1 MTPSI
6 PLNVKLAIW
15 QFNRSR
21 ADYYAY
27 FAAKLTSAGG
37 GIKIMQMFEDDVL
50 RFPGK
55 TRGIIA
61 EFWLQRYSANGA
73 NLAGAWE
80 GTLPEDE
87 VAVIRVAQDAGGD
100 AVMHA
105 VKDLARMAKLSDQV
119 KQQAFMT
126 MLAAL
131 IGLGVAAA
139 MLTLFPIY
147 VVSTLKKTY
156 DFLPVEFWPS
166 SAKKMMTYSDW
177 VLSYGLYVLG
187 VIALF
192 GTYIHWS
199 FDNLVNKSRE
209 WLDKKNV
216 IYRTM
221 RDLKGAL
228 FLYTMCT
235 LTRRRG
241 NTMFTLKQSLEI
253 FMESARTPWL
263 KWRIEQIVAGADA
276 TGAIDIQAF
285 NTGLLSEDMFY
296 FLEDMEKAKG
306 FSEGLEATA
315 NYVEETILE
324 RIIKKMYFYRWI
336 LLLVALSAGLSV
348 FGWQFS
354 IMYDMRGAMSNY
366 LSSG

>member
-1 MTPSI
+1 MSDSI
-6 PLNVKLAIW
+6 PLNVKFAVW

-27 FAAKLTSAGG
+27 FSAKLTSAGG
-37 GIKIMQMFEDDVL
+37 GIKVMQMFQDDVM

-61 EFWLQRYSANGA
+61 EYWLQRYSANGA
-73 NLAGAWE
+73 NLADAWE

-105 VKDLARMAKLSDQV
+105 VKDLARMAKLSDKV

-131 IGLGVAAA
+131 IGIGIAVA

-147 VVSTLKKTY
+147 VVSTLKQTY
-156 DFLPVEFWPS
+156 DFLPMEFWSPN
-166 SAKKMMTYSDW
+166 AKKMVKHAEW
-177 VLSYGLYVLG
+177 VAAYGPYMLG
-187 VIALF
+187 LIILF
-192 GTYIHWS
+192 GTYVYWS
-199 FDNLVNKSRE
+199 FDNLVNRARE
-209 WLDKKNV
+209 WLDRKNV
-216 IYRTM
+216 LYRTM

-241 NTMFTLKQSLEI
+241 NTMFTLKQSLEV

-263 KWRIEQIVAGADA
+263 KWRIEQIIAGSDA

-285 NTGLLSEDMFY
+285 NTGLLSEDMFF
-296 FLEDMEKAKG
+296 FLEDMDKAKG

-315 NYVEETILE
+315 KYVEETILDS
-324 RIIKKMYFYRWI
+324 IIKKMYFYRWI
-336 LLLVALSAGLSV
+336 LLFVALSAGLFV

-366 LSSG
+366 LASG

>member
-1 MTPSI
+1 MKSLI
-6 PLNVKLAIW
+6 PWNVKIAIW

-21 ADYYAY
+21 ADYYTY

-37 GIKIMQMFEDDVL
+37 GIKVMQMFEDDVM

-73 NLAGAWE
+73 NLADAWE

-87 VAVIRVAQDAGGD
+87 VAVVRVAQDAGGD

-105 VKDLARMAKLSDQV
+105 VNDLARMAKLSDQV

-131 IGLGVAAA
+131 IGVGIAVA
-139 MLTLFPIY
+139 MLTVFPIY
-147 VVSTLKKTY
+147 VVSTLKTTY
-156 DFLPVEFWPS
+156 DFLPMEHWSPN
-166 SAKKMMTYSDW
+166 AKSMVAHSELVTA
-177 VLSYGLYVLG
+177 YGVYALG
-187 VIALF
+187 VLVLL
-192 GTYIHWS
+192 GTYVIWT
-199 FDNLVNKSRE
+199 FDHLVNRTRE
-209 WLDKKNV
+209 WLDRKNV
-216 IYRTM
+216 VYRTM

-241 NTMFTLKQSLEI
+241 NTMFTLKRSLEV

-263 KWRIEQIVAGADA
+263 KWRIEQIIEGADA

-285 NTGLLSEDMFY
+285 NTGLLSEEMFY
-296 FLEDMEKAKG
+296 FLEDMDKAKG

-315 NYVEETILE
+315 KYVEDTILAS
-324 RIIKKMYFYRWI
+324 IIKRMYIYRWI
-336 LLLVALSAGLSV
+336 LLIVAVMAGVSV

-366 LSSG
+366 LASG